1 MTVLLDEAGLDDYT
15 DRFDSEAFRQEV
27 RDQYDVPSDGGDF
40 ARYLA
45 GEAHPDPAIVG
56 PWRGWVHDQCRRGR
70 AVRRVRVLYR
80 PASRYVSYE
89 CEWAYTRSIDAGE
102 DIRILDL
109 VEQDPP
115 AGLIGEEFW
124 LLDRSRA
131 VVLCYDHPGRFRHGQ
146 TAEGAD
152 ASRWVACRDAVWA
165 AAEPFT
171 QWWVR
176 HPQYHRAAWL
186 NTASA

>member
-1 MTVLLDEAGLDDYT
+1 MLLDEAGLDDYT
-15 DRFDSEAFRQEV
+15 DRFVSEAFRQEV

-45 GEAHPDPAIVG
+45 GEEHPDPAVVG
-56 PWRGWVHDQCRRGR
+56 PWRGWVRDQRRRGR
-70 AVRRVRVLYR
+70 AVRRVRVLSR
-80 PASRYVSYE
+80 APSRYVSYE

-102 DIRILDL
+102 DIRVLDL
-109 VEQDPP
+109 LEQDPP
-115 AGLIGEEFW
+115 TGLIGEEFW

-131 VVLCYDHPGRFRHGQ
+131 VVLCYDNVGRFRHGQ

-152 ASRWVACRDAVWA
+152 SDRWVACRDAVWA

-171 QWWVR
+171 QWWGR
-176 HPQYHRAAWL
+176 HPEYHRAAWL
-186 NTASA
+186 KTASA